1 MWGMS
6 ASELAAGLRSR
17 RFSSREVVESHLS
30 RIEAVNPRVNAI
42 VTLDAE
48 GALAGADA
56 ADRGA
61 PAGLLHGVPVAV
73 KDLEDTAGM
82 RTTFGSPL
90 FAANVPDADSAVVE
104 RWRRAGAIVIGKTNT
119 PEFGAGSQ
127 TFNEVFGVTRN
138 PYDPTR
144 TCGGSSGGAAV
155 ALACGMVA
163 LADGSDMGGSL
174 RNPASFCNVVGLRP
188 SPGRVAD
195 FGPGDPWSPSAVLG
209 ALALNVED
217 AWLALRVLSG
227 ADPRDPLALRGP
239 V

>member
-6 ASELAAGLRSR
+6 ASELAAGIRSR

-30 RIEAVNPRVNAI
+30 RIDAVNSRLNAV

-48 GALAGADA
+48 GALAAADA
-56 ADRGA
+56 ADRGE

-90 FAANVPDADSAVVE
+90 FAAHVPDADSAVVE

-127 TFNEVFGVTRN
+127 TFNDVFGVTRN
-138 PYDPTR
+138 PYDLAR
-144 TCGGSSGGAAV
+144 TCGGSSGGSAV
-155 ALACGMVA
+155 AVRTG
-163 LADGSDMGGSL
+163 
-174 RNPASFCNVVGLRP
+174 VVPLGE
-188 SPGRVAD
+188 
-195 FGPGDPWSPSAVLG
+195 GPGYG
-209 ALALNVED
+209 ALF
-217 AWLALRVLSG
+217 RS
-227 ADPRDPLALRGP
+227 
-239 V
+239 

>member
-1 MWGMS
+1 MS
-6 ASELAAGLRSR
+6 ASELAAGGRSR

-48 GALAGADA
+48 GALAAADA
-56 ADRGA
+56 ADRSE

-104 RWRRAGAIVIGKTNT
+104 RWRRAGALVIGKTNT

-127 TFNEVFGVTRN
+127 TFNEVFGATRN
-138 PYDPTR
+138 PYDLSK
-144 TCGGSSGGAAV
+144 TCGGSSGGSAV
-155 ALACGMVA
+155 ALATGMVP
-163 LADGSDMGGSL
+163 LADGTDMGGSL
-174 RNPASFCNVVGLRP
+174 RCPANFCNVVGLRP
-188 SPGRVAD
+188 SVGRVPD
-195 FGPGDPWSPSAVLG
+195 FPSQNGWSSLSVHGPM
-209 ALALNVED
+209 
-217 AWLALRVLSG
+217 
-227 ADPRDPLALRGP
+227 
-239 V
+239 